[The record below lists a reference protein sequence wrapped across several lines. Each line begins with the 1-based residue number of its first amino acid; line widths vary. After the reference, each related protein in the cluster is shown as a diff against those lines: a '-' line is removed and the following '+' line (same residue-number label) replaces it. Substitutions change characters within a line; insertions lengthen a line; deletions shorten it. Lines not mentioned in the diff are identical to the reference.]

1 MFDFINITQP
11 QDNTPATDDTD
22 HAATAYALASFTGTV
37 EVRVDPAQEVQDPS
51 NMDHFSDLSSQNK
64 DESHT
69 NDTHIDNKET

>member
-51 NMDHFSDLSSQNK
+51 NMDHFSDLSSK
-64 DESHT
+64 KEDESHT
-69 NDTHIDNKET
+69 NDAQIEEEDT